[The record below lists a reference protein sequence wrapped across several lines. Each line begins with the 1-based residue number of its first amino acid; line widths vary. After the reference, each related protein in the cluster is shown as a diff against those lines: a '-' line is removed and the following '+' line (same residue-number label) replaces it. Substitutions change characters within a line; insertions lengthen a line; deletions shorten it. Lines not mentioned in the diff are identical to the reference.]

1 MNSPLVRIVS
11 LTKTYKN
18 VTALRNVNLEIPQGR
33 IVGLLGPNGC
43 GKTTMIKILVGL
55 LQQYEGEVYIDGF
68 KPGIQTKSI
77 VAYLPD
83 RNILNPAMNAFECVK
98 FFETFYADFDS
109 TQAKEIIN
117 VLQIPTNRPVKS
129 MSKGTIEK
137 LHLLLTLSRRA
148 KIYIFDEPIAGVDP
162 LAREQVFELISRYAN
177 ADASI
182 LLATHLIHDAQKI
195 LNDAIFLYEGEILRY
210 ESIDRIISANQPH
223 LEEAFK
229 SDFKAKIN
237 QKQQISSQYGEAL

>member
-1 MNSPLVRIVS
+1 MDSPLVRIVS

-18 VTALRNVNLEIPQGR
+18 IAALKNVNLEIPQGR

-55 LQQYEGEVYIDGF
+55 LQQYQGEVYIDGF

-83 RNILNPAMNAFECVK
+83 RNILNPTMNVFECVE
-98 FFETFYADFDS
+98 FFETFYADFNS
-109 TQAKEIIN
+109 IQAREIID

-162 LAREQVFELISRYAN
+162 LAREQIFELISRYAHT
-177 ADASI
+177 DASI

-195 LNDAIFLYEGEILRY
+195 LDDAIFLCKGEVLRY
-210 ESIDRIISANQPH
+210 ESVDRIVSTDLG

-229 SDFKAKIN
+229 IDLKVKIS
-237 QKQQISSQYGEAL
+237 QKQQISSEYGEKL